1 MFNTFV
7 IIGRV
12 AKDPTSKPVG
22 QTTLAEIT
30 VESERVYHAQGVE
43 KQERAVLKLDAWG
56 NLGTRVMNDFRSG
69 DIVRAQGRIVTSFW
83 NDPQSGE
90 SRASNKFT
98 VSDIDLVVLPALSD
112 AQEPV
117 EARAPAPQQ
126 QQQQQQRQQAPQGRP
141 PTQQRPA
148 QGQRP
153 APQGRPQQAQQQ
165 GFGQGLDDGSFQ

>member
-1 MFNTFV
+1 MFNTFI

-12 AKDPTSKPVG
+12 AKDPSSKPIG

-30 VESERVYHAQGVE
+30 VESERIYHSQNVE

-56 NLGTRVMNDFRSG
+56 QLGTRVMNDFRSG

-90 SRASNKFT
+90 QRSSNKFT
-98 VSDIDLVVLPALSD
+98 LADIEILVLPALSD

-117 EARAPAPQQ
+117 QARAPAPAQQ
-126 QQQQQQRQQAPQGRP
+126 QGRPASPQGRP

-148 QGQRP
+148 G
-153 APQGRPQQAQQQ
+153 PQGRPPTQQRPQPAAQQ
-165 GFGQGLDDGSFQ
+165 GFGQALDDGSFQ